1 MDVNAMNR
9 IANGG
14 SAFTRIIN
22 NTFPRWINRG
32 EYQGV
37 KPNGV
42 EPELVNMYPEE
53 PCWKIIYFYP
63 KDFTFVCPTEIVDFD
78 NLVPE
83 LEKRNTILYGVSPD
97 NEYCKLAWKNS
108 NELLKNLRHTLIADV
123 GNKLATEMGC
133 LCEEEGVPYRATYII
148 DPEDNIKHVSMN
160 PLNVGR
166 NASEILR
173 LLDALQQG
181 DTVLCPASRPV
192 GGQNIEK

>member
-9 IANGG
+9 LANGG

-63 KDFTFVCPTEIVDFD
+63 KDFTFVCPTEIVD
-78 NLVPE
+78 
-83 LEKRNTILYGVSPD
+83 
-97 NEYCKLAWKNS
+97 
-108 NELLKNLRHTLIADV
+108 
-123 GNKLATEMGC
+123 
-133 LCEEEGVPYRATYII
+133 
-148 DPEDNIKHVSMN
+148 
-160 PLNVGR
+160 
-166 NASEILR
+166 
-173 LLDALQQG
+173 
-181 DTVLCPASRPV
+181 
-192 GGQNIEK
+192 